1 MSTDPVDSIA
11 REMGEAER
19 LRINLQQARY
29 FDGAVDLFDQEQPPH
44 ILERLD
50 RIVEEG
56 NIQAGET
63 VLDVGAGVGVLVPLI
78 RRRKAGRIL
87 ACELS
92 EEMLA
97 RLKSHHP
104 EVELYLGDVS
114 DLPLP
119 DASVGCAFMNAVFP
133 NIADKSAAFRNCA
146 RMLRIGGRLVISH
159 PEGRSFVERIREVVP
174 FPLEPL
180 PTFPQLRRMLRPFP
194 FKLHHYLDLEGLYL
208 AVLVREEMRP

>member
-1 MSTDPVDSIA
+1 MSTDPAESVA
-11 REMGEAER
+11 EGMGEAER
-19 LRINLQQARY
+19 LRINLQQAHY
-29 FDGAVDLFDQEQPPH
+29 FDGAVDIFDQEQPPH

-56 NIQAGET
+56 GIQLGDT

-97 RLKSHHP
+97 RLKRHHP
-104 EVELYLGDVS
+104 EVEVHLGDVS

-119 DASVGCAFMNAVFP
+119 EASVDCVFMNAVFP
-133 NIADKSAAFRNCA
+133 NIADKQAAFRNCA

-159 PEGRSFVERIREVVP
+159 PEGRSFIERIREVVP

-180 PTFPQLRRMLRPFP
+180 PTFPQLQRMLRPFP

-208 AVLVREEMRP
+208 AVLVREEMRR

>member
-1 MSTDPVDSIA
+1 MSTDPVDPVVG
-11 REMGEAER
+11 EMEEAER
-19 LRINLQQARY
+19 LRINLLQARY
-29 FDGAVDLFDQEQPPH
+29 FDGAVDIFDQEQPPH
-44 ILERLD
+44 ITERLD

-56 NIQAGET
+56 GIKAGET

-78 RRRKAGRIL
+78 RRRRPGRIL

-97 RLKSHHP
+97 RLKRHHP
-104 EVELYLGDVS
+104 EVEVFLGDVS

-119 DASVGCAFMNAVFP
+119 DASVGCVFMNAVFP
-133 NIADKSAAFRNCA
+133 NIADKPAAFRNCA
-146 RMLRIGGRLVISH
+146 RMLHMSGRLVISH

-194 FKLHHYLDLEGLYL
+194 FKLHRYLDLEGLYV
-208 AVLVREEMRP
+208 AVLVREEMSG

>member
-1 MSTDPVDSIA
+1 MSTDPVDSFEG
-11 REMGEAER
+11 EMTEAER

-56 NIQAGET
+56 GIRAGET

-97 RLKSHHP
+97 RLRRHHP
-104 EVELYLGDVS
+104 DVQVYLGDVS

-119 DASVGCAFMNAVFP
+119 EASVDCVFMNAVFP
-133 NIADKSAAFRNCA
+133 NIADKRAALRNCA
-146 RMLRIGGRLVISH
+146 RMLRVGGRLVISH
-159 PEGRSFVERIREVVP
+159 PEGRSFVERIRDVVP
-174 FPLEPL
+174 FPLDPL

-194 FKLHHYLDLEGLYL
+194 LELLRYLDLEGLYV
-208 AVLVREEMRP
+208 AVVLRGDTRG